1 MSSDKKKWNKTE
13 KDRKKRPGWF
23 PGNAGNHENTR
34 KFHESD
40 QTLYQT
46 KRDINK
52 LCLGKISRRKRVR
65 IKLSVDSG
73 FSNVFCGKNQNP
85 EMPEINRKLPK

>member
-52 LCLGKISRRKRVR
+52 LCLGKISLRKRVR
-65 IKLSVDSG
+65 IKL
-73 FSNVFCGKNQNP
+73 
-85 EMPEINRKLPK
+85 

>member
-13 KDRKKRPGWF
+13 KDRKKRPDWF
-23 PGNAGNHENTR
+23 PGIASNAGNHENTR

-52 LCLGKISRRKRVR
+52 LCLWKISLR

-73 FSNVFCGKNQNP
+73 FSYVFYGKNQNP